1 MVCSQISI
9 FRYRWIKNGKR
20 FDWQAYDDRMSQQPG
35 RGTLVI
41 TSPRDEDLG
50 QYQCFAENEHGIA
63 TSNSVFV
70 RKAELNTFK
79 DELAKTVTA
88 NEGDPFKLQC
98 QPPDG
103 WPKPNVYWL
112 IQTTEGSIK
121 SINNSRMTL
130 DPEGNLWFSNVTR
143 YDASVDFYYVC
154 AATSVFRNE
163 YKLGNRVLLDVVQ
176 TGISPTQNR
185 YQPTRQYV
193 TRKNEVALR
202 GKKVELYCIFGGT
215 PLPQIIWTKD
225 GRPIQ
230 WGDRI
235 TQGNYGKS
243 LIIRHATFED
253 RGSYTCDS
261 SNGVGN
267 AQSYSIS
274 LDVLAVPYF
283 TVEPEIQNA
292 AEDETVEFRCEASGV
307 PEPVIK
313 WIHNGKPISESPPN
327 SRRTVSSNSIVI
339 SRLNA
344 KDTGNYGC
352 NATNSLGYV
361 YKDVYLNVLALVP
374 EITEPPR
381 QEATVD
387 RRTVTLRCRVFGA
400 PKPEV
405 KWIRGGLEL
414 TGGRYQIQEN
424 GDLVIQD
431 VSFADAGDYTCH
443 AQNKLGSAEANGT
456 LIVKEHTRIVDAPQ
470 DYEVAAG
477 NPATFRCNAVAD
489 PSLDLQIKWLSDGE
503 EIDFENE
510 PRFVRTND
518 YSLTISKTAE
528 LDSNIYICVATTE
541 LDEARAQATLI
552 VQDVPNP
559 PRLTGLRCNSREA
572 VISWEPL
579 GDNRAPILHYTIQYN
594 TSFTP
599 DIWTDAYEKVPATDF
614 TYTVGM
620 TPWANYTFRIVA
632 INKIGPSLPSSHS
645 ESCTTQSDVPY
656 KNPDDVKGE
665 GTTPQNLVISWTHM
679 PQIEHHGPHFQY
691 RVYWKRDIPA
701 EKWNTEDIYDWKQ
714 NNIVIA
720 DQPTFVRYR
729 IKVVAINEN
738 GESNSAANEVIG
750 YSGEDRPTQAPTN
763 FTMLQ
768 VTGATSAVLSW
779 NPVPIESVNGHFK
792 GYKIQT
798 WTDVDGEENLREI
811 HVKGD
816 SSQALVTKFRPDAVN
831 YARVLAFNSRYHG
844 PASAVIDFKTPEG
857 VPSSVQT
864 FDAFP
869 LGSSAFLLTWNKPL
883 QPNGQLTGYKIYYE
897 EVSGT
902 AVKNKLEREPHIDD
916 PRVVRAKL
924 AGLKA
929 DTKYRI
935 HIVGTTKAGEGEE

>member
-1 MVCSQISI
+1 MLVSN
-9 FRYRWIKNGKR
+9 FRYRWVKNGKK

-50 QYQCFAENEHGIA
+50 QYQCFAENEHGVA

-79 DELAKTVTA
+79 DELPKTVTA

-121 SINNSRMTL
+121 SINNSRMTV

-143 YDASVDFYYVC
+143 YDASDDFYYVC

-163 YKLGNRVLLDVVQ
+163 YKLGNRVLLEVTQ

-202 GKKVELYCIFGGT
+202 GKKVEMYCIFGGT
-215 PLPQIIWTKD
+215 PLPQIVWKKNGEYI
-225 GRPIQ
+225 R

-243 LIIRHATFED
+243 LIIRHATFD
-253 RGSYTCDS
+253 DGGSYTCEA
-261 SNGVGN
+261 SNGVGSL
-267 AQSYSIS
+267 QSYSIH
-274 LDVLAVPYF
+274 LDILAVPYF
-283 TVEPEIQNA
+283 TVEPELKNA
-292 AEDETVEFRCEASGV
+292 AEDENVEFRCEASGI

-327 SRRTVSSNSIVI
+327 ARRTVGTNSITI
-339 SRLNA
+339 RGLSS

-361 YKDVYLNVLALVP
+361 YKDVYLNVLALPP
-374 EITEPPR
+374 EFKERPR

-400 PKPEV
+400 PNPEV

-414 TGGRYQIQEN
+414 TGGRYQTQDN
-424 GDLVIQD
+424 GDLVIRD
-431 VSFADAGDYTCH
+431 VSFNDAGDYTCH
-443 AQNKLGSAEANGT
+443 AKNKFGVIEANGT
-456 LIVKEHTRIVDAPQ
+456 LIVKESTRIIDEPQ

-477 NPATFRCNAVAD
+477 QQATFRCNAVAD
-489 PSLDLQIKWLSDGE
+489 PTLDLQIKWLSDGE
-503 EIDFENE
+503 EIDFETE
-510 PRFVRTND
+510 PRFVRSND
-518 YSLTISKTAE
+518 NSLTISKTSE
-528 LDSNIYICVATTE
+528 LDSNTYTCVASTE

-552 VQDVPNP
+552 VQDVPNS
-559 PRLTGLRCNSREA
+559 PRLTGLKCNPRQA
-572 VISWEPL
+572 VLSWEPL
-579 GDNRAPILHYTIQYN
+579 GDNRAPILYYTIQYN

-599 DIWTDAYEKVPATDF
+599 DIWSNALENVPSTDF
-614 TYTVGM
+614 TQHVEM
-620 TPWANYTFRIVA
+620 SPWTNYTFRIIA
-632 INKIGPSLPSSHS
+632 HNKIGPSQPSKHS
-645 ESCTTQSDVPY
+645 ESCTTQPDVPF
-656 KNPDDVKGE
+656 KNPDDVRGE
-665 GTTPQNLVISWTHM
+665 GTTPTNLVISWTHM
-679 PQIEHHGPHFQY
+679 PQIEHNGPKFQY
-691 RVYWKRDIPA
+691 RVYWKRDIPSDR
-701 EKWNTEDIYDWKQ
+701 WNVEDIYDWQ
-714 NNIVIA
+714 RNNIVIN
-720 DQPTFVRYR
+720 DQPTYERYR
-729 IKVVAINEN
+729 IKVVALNEL
-738 GESNSAANEVIG
+738 GESNSAAREEIG
-750 YSGEDRPTQAPTN
+750 FSGEDRPTQAPTN

-768 VTGATSAVLSW
+768 VTGPTSAVLSW
-779 NPVPIESVNGHFK
+779 NPVANNSINGFFR

-798 WTDVDGEENLREI
+798 WTEIEGEENMREI
-811 HVKGD
+811 LVKSD

-831 YARVLAFNSRYHG
+831 YARVLAFNNRYNG
-844 PASAVIDFKTPEG
+844 PASAIIDFKTPEG
-857 VPSSVQT
+857 VPSSVQSLE
-864 FDAFP
+864 AHP

-897 EVSGT
+897 EVIGT
-902 AVKNKLEREPHIDD
+902 AVRDKREREPHIND
-916 PRVVRAKL
+916 PRVKQAKL
-924 AGLKA
+924 AGLQPN
-929 DTKYRI
+929 TKYRL
-935 HIVGTTKAGEGEE
+935 HIVGTTRAGEGEE